1 MGLRR
6 KVEVGIL
13 DENDGNTSGWESPEV
28 DMLGKQ
34 RSSDYIYCSSLSHVE
49 NEFRLR
55 KTYVP
60 NRIICRHLV
69 NLMEEERQSSI
80 GNDVSK
86 NSLKG
91 SKGQNVDITEVLSM
105 SNNRPWAEKYDA
117 AVLFADISGFSD
129 LAEVLKKELTCSANA
144 AEDLSFYIEKCL
156 DQMVRV
162 IVKHGGD
169 VIKFAGDACLA
180 IFDAKYFQNSLPKA
194 TLGAVHAALELSKQN
209 FAAAGGS

>member
-1 MGLRR
+1 MGCKSAKLWGLRR

-69 NLMEEERQSSI
+69 DLMEEERQSSLESE
-80 GNDVSK
+80 VSN

-91 SKGQNVDITEVLSM
+91 SKGQNVETLYVKQS
-105 SNNRPWAEKYDA
+105 P
-117 AVLFADISGFSD
+117 
-129 LAEVLKKELTCSANA
+129 VLKNMTLLSYSRILVGFLT
-144 AEDLSFYIEKCL
+144 
-156 DQMVRV
+156 
-162 IVKHGGD
+162 
-169 VIKFAGDACLA
+169 
-180 IFDAKYFQNSLPKA
+180 LPR
-194 TLGAVHAALELSKQN
+194 L
-209 FAAAGGS
+209 